1 MMKKLFILA
10 CVCLLITSCNSNSKN
25 TNDSATSTETTDMH
39 NAENSLDYDGT
50 YTGTFPAADC
60 PGINMTLTIKK
71 DKTFELISE
80 YIDRQDATF
89 KEYGTYSV
97 EGNIITLINGED
109 KQYYKVGENTL
120 TALNQD
126 KQAITGELADHYIL
140 HKNKLYFIC
149 HFHAKVKGPLQS
161 ITAGFFT
168 LFFICPQSVFTL
180 INSHSFCLLRFFRRF
195 AKTS

>member
-1 MMKKLFILA
+1 MQKTHWIMTVLTPELFRLPT
-10 CVCLLITSCNSNSKN
+10 VR
-25 TNDSATSTETTDMH
+25 
-39 NAENSLDYDGT
+39 
-50 YTGTFPAADC
+50 
-60 PGINMTLTIKK
+60 INMTLTIKK

-97 EGNIITLINGED
+97 EGNIMTLINGED

-140 HKNKLYFIC
+140 HKK
-149 HFHAKVKGPLQS
+149 
-161 ITAGFFT
+161 
-168 LFFICPQSVFTL
+168 
-180 INSHSFCLLRFFRRF
+180 
-195 AKTS
+195 

>member
-1 MMKKLFILA
+1 MKKLFILA

-25 TNDSATSTETTDMH
+25 TNDSAISTETTDMH

-50 YTGTFPAADC
+50 RQDVSNGLRTVTFPAADC

-97 EGNIITLINGED
+97 EGNIMTLINGED

-140 HKNKLYFIC
+140 HKK
-149 HFHAKVKGPLQS
+149 
-161 ITAGFFT
+161 
-168 LFFICPQSVFTL
+168 
-180 INSHSFCLLRFFRRF
+180 
-195 AKTS
+195 

>member
-1 MMKKLFILA
+1 
-10 CVCLLITSCNSNSKN
+10 
-25 TNDSATSTETTDMH
+25 MH

-50 YTGTFPAADC
+50 YTGTSPAADC
-60 PGINMTLTIKK
+60 PGINMALNIKK

-97 EGNIITLINGED
+97 EGNIMTLINGED

-140 HKNKLYFIC
+140 HKK
-149 HFHAKVKGPLQS
+149 
-161 ITAGFFT
+161 
-168 LFFICPQSVFTL
+168 
-180 INSHSFCLLRFFRRF
+180 
-195 AKTS
+195 

>member
-97 EGNIITLINGED
+97 EGNIMTLINGED

-120 TALNQD
+120 IALNQD
-126 KQAITGELADHYIL
+126 KQAITYNPQIQISAESETKRSIFREKDKTKRSKKESAQHS
-140 HKNKLYFIC
+140 KSRNKSF
-149 HFHAKVKGPLQS
+149 VM
-161 ITAGFFT
+161 T
-168 LFFICPQSVFTL
+168 SVSAL
-180 INSHSFCLLRFFRRF
+180 
-195 AKTS
+195 

>member
-1 MMKKLFILA
+1 MKKLFILA
-10 CVCLLITSCNSNSKN
+10 CVCLLITSCNSNPKN

-60 PGINMTLTIKK
+60 PGINMALTIKK

-97 EGNIITLINGED
+97 EGNIMTLINEED

-140 HKNKLYFIC
+140 HKK
-149 HFHAKVKGPLQS
+149 
-161 ITAGFFT
+161 
-168 LFFICPQSVFTL
+168 
-180 INSHSFCLLRFFRRF
+180 
-195 AKTS
+195 

>member
-1 MMKKLFILA
+1 MQRNPHSYQIATGYRTFYSLSLIYQPITKKRLFLMKKLFILA

-25 TNDSATSTETTDMH
+25 TNDSAISTETTDMH

-97 EGNIITLINGED
+97 EGNIMTLINGED

-140 HKNKLYFIC
+140 HKK
-149 HFHAKVKGPLQS
+149 
-161 ITAGFFT
+161 
-168 LFFICPQSVFTL
+168 
-180 INSHSFCLLRFFRRF
+180 
-195 AKTS
+195 

>member
-1 MMKKLFILA
+1 MKKLFILA
-10 CVCLLITSCNSNSKN
+10 CVCLLITSCNSNPKN

-97 EGNIITLINGED
+97 EGNIMTLINGED
-109 KQYYKVGENTL
+109 KQHYKVGENTL

-126 KQAITGELADHYIL
+126 KQAITRELADHYIL
-140 HKNKLYFIC
+140 HKK
-149 HFHAKVKGPLQS
+149 
-161 ITAGFFT
+161 
-168 LFFICPQSVFTL
+168 
-180 INSHSFCLLRFFRRF
+180 
-195 AKTS
+195 

>member
-10 CVCLLITSCNSNSKN
+10 CVCLLITSCNSNPKN

-97 EGNIITLINGED
+97 EGNIMTSINGED

-140 HKNKLYFIC
+140 HKK
-149 HFHAKVKGPLQS
+149 
-161 ITAGFFT
+161 
-168 LFFICPQSVFTL
+168 
-180 INSHSFCLLRFFRRF
+180 
-195 AKTS
+195 

>member
-1 MMKKLFILA
+1 MKKLFILA
-10 CVCLLITSCNSNSKN
+10 CVCLLITSCNSNPKN

-60 PGINMTLTIKK
+60 PGINMALTIKK

-97 EGNIITLINGED
+97 EGNIMTLINGED

-149 HFHAKVKGPLQS
+149 HFHAKVKSPLQS

-168 LFFICPQSVFTL
+168 LFFYLSTIYIHT
-180 INSHSFCLLRFFRRF
+180 N
-195 AKTS
+195 

>member
-80 YIDRQDATF
+80 CIDRQDATF

-97 EGNIITLINGED
+97 EGNTMTLINGED

-140 HKNKLYFIC
+140 HKK
-149 HFHAKVKGPLQS
+149 
-161 ITAGFFT
+161 
-168 LFFICPQSVFTL
+168 
-180 INSHSFCLLRFFRRF
+180 
-195 AKTS
+195 

>member
-97 EGNIITLINGED
+97 EGNIMTLINGED

-126 KQAITGELADHYIL
+126 KQQTIIFYT
-140 HKNKLYFIC
+140 KNKLYFIC

-168 LFFICPQSVFTL
+168 LFFYLPTICIHT
-180 INSHSFCLLRFFRRF
+180 N
-195 AKTS
+195 

>member
-25 TNDSATSTETTDMH
+25 TNDSAISTETTDMH

-97 EGNIITLINGED
+97 EGNIMTLINGED

-140 HKNKLYFIC
+140 HKKLTLLHLSFSCQSEGSASIC
-149 HFHAKVKGPLQS
+149 HSRILHF
-161 ITAGFFT
+161 
-168 LFFICPQSVFTL
+168 VFL
-180 INSHSFCLLRFFRRF
+180 SAHNLYSH
-195 AKTS
+195 

>member
-1 MMKKLFILA
+1 MRHLFRRYVKKIALTVLRDLQSWKWGLIVLIVYFGAMKNFLYSLCPVVMLTGFPCPACGMTRAGALLLKL
-10 CVCLLITSCNSNSKN
+10 N
-25 TNDSATSTETTDMH
+25 
-39 NAENSLDYDGT
+39 
-50 YTGTFPAADC
+50 PAADC

-97 EGNIITLINGED
+97 EGNIMTLINGED

-140 HKNKLYFIC
+140 HKK
-149 HFHAKVKGPLQS
+149 
-161 ITAGFFT
+161 
-168 LFFICPQSVFTL
+168 
-180 INSHSFCLLRFFRRF
+180 
-195 AKTS
+195 

>member
-25 TNDSATSTETTDMH
+25 TNDSAISTETTDMH

-97 EGNIITLINGED
+97 EGNIMTD
-109 KQYYKVGENTL
+109 RK
-120 TALNQD
+120 
-126 KQAITGELADHYIL
+126 
-140 HKNKLYFIC
+140 
-149 HFHAKVKGPLQS
+149 
-161 ITAGFFT
+161 
-168 LFFICPQSVFTL
+168 SVV
-180 INSHSFCLLRFFRRF
+180 
-195 AKTS
+195 

>member
-60 PGINMTLTIKK
+60 SGINMTLTIKK

-109 KQYYKVGENTL
+109 KQYSL
-120 TALNQD
+120 IPQ
-126 KQAITGELADHYIL
+126 
-140 HKNKLYFIC
+140 
-149 HFHAKVKGPLQS
+149 HFDL
-161 ITAGFFT
+161 T
-168 LFFICPQSVFTL
+168 LFIS
-180 INSHSFCLLRFFRRF
+180 S
-195 AKTS
+195 

>member
-1 MMKKLFILA
+1 MKKLFILA
-10 CVCLLITSCNSNSKN
+10 CVCLLITSCNSNPKN

-39 NAENSLDYDGT
+39 NAENSL
-50 YTGTFPAADC
+50 AADC

-97 EGNIITLINGED
+97 EGNIMTLINGED

-140 HKNKLYFIC
+140 HKK
-149 HFHAKVKGPLQS
+149 
-161 ITAGFFT
+161 
-168 LFFICPQSVFTL
+168 
-180 INSHSFCLLRFFRRF
+180 
-195 AKTS
+195 

>member
-1 MMKKLFILA
+1 MQKTHWIMTVLTPELFRLPT
-10 CVCLLITSCNSNSKN
+10 VRV
-25 TNDSATSTETTDMH
+25 ST
-39 NAENSLDYDGT
+39 
-50 YTGTFPAADC
+50 
-60 PGINMTLTIKK
+60 
-71 DKTFELISE
+71 LISE

-140 HKNKLYFIC
+140 HKK
-149 HFHAKVKGPLQS
+149 
-161 ITAGFFT
+161 
-168 LFFICPQSVFTL
+168 
-180 INSHSFCLLRFFRRF
+180 
-195 AKTS
+195 

>member
-25 TNDSATSTETTDMH
+25 TNDSAISTTETTDMH

-97 EGNIITLINGED
+97 EGNIMTLINGED

-140 HKNKLYFIC
+140 HKK
-149 HFHAKVKGPLQS
+149 
-161 ITAGFFT
+161 
-168 LFFICPQSVFTL
+168 
-180 INSHSFCLLRFFRRF
+180 
-195 AKTS
+195 

>member
-1 MMKKLFILA
+1 MNYLWWKNFLFWHAYACWLLHVTATPKTLTILQSPPKQRI
-10 CVCLLITSCNSNSKN
+10 CTISNSKN
-25 TNDSATSTETTDMH
+25 TNDSAISTETTDMH

-97 EGNIITLINGED
+97 EGNIMTLINGED

-140 HKNKLYFIC
+140 HKK
-149 HFHAKVKGPLQS
+149 
-161 ITAGFFT
+161 
-168 LFFICPQSVFTL
+168 
-180 INSHSFCLLRFFRRF
+180 
-195 AKTS
+195 

>member
-97 EGNIITLINGED
+97 EGNIMTLINGED

-140 HKNKLYFIC
+140 HKKKTLLHLSFSCQSEGSASIYHSRILHFVFLSAHNLY
-149 HFHAKVKGPLQS
+149 
-161 ITAGFFT
+161 
-168 LFFICPQSVFTL
+168 
-180 INSHSFCLLRFFRRF
+180 SH
-195 AKTS
+195 